1 MADIRKYNNN
11 NSLDSFFD
19 SFFMTGKFPPV
30 DIYENPNEYVI
41 KAELAGYDEGKIN
54 LYIEKHVLHIASG
67 EKEEK
72 HEDKDRKYLIRE
84 RAVRSFERSFT
95 LTEDAAEENLTAT
108 YKQGVLTVVVPKLP
122 KEEPKKIEV
131 RIN

>member
-1 MADIRKYNNN
+1 M
-11 NSLDSFFD
+11 
-19 SFFMTGKFPPV
+19 

-95 LTEDAAEENLTAT
+95 LPEDAAEENLTAT
-108 YKQGVLTVVVPKLP
+108 YKHCLPGAGLCREAQGRA
-122 KEEPKKIEV
+122 EEDRSKDQLI
-131 RIN
+131 RRNG